1 VPEPY
6 PREPRARAEADG
18 HPGFLIGLLT
28 TTKMARMSQIE
39 TRTGYGPFA
48 KLLHWTIF
56 ALLVAQYAF
65 GWTMPDVHR
74 DTKPEGLI
82 AWHLAVG
89 ATIIIV
95 VAIRLVWRTMRPVPL
110 DIASM
115 PKWQGW
121 LAHAT
126 HWLLYIGLVV
136 MLLLGWAN
144 ASARGFP
151 VLFLGLIPLPPI
163 MPVGSRLGLGFGDI
177 HIFLSWCLLA
187 LIGLHVLAALY
198 HRLILRDRVLQR
210 MLPGGR
216 T

>member
-1 VPEPY
+1 
-6 PREPRARAEADG
+6 
-18 HPGFLIGLLT
+18 
-28 TTKMARMSQIE
+28 MSQIE
-39 TRTGYGPFA
+39 TRTGYGLLA
-48 KLLHWTIF
+48 KTLHWLIF
-56 ALLVAQYAF
+56 ALLVAQYCL

-89 ATIIIV
+89 ATILGV
-95 VAIRLVWRTMRPVPL
+95 VLIRLVWRAMRPVPL
-110 DIASM
+110 DRASL
-115 PKWQGW
+115 PRWQAR
-121 LAHAT
+121 LAQAT

-187 LIGLHVLAALY
+187 LIALHVLAALY
-198 HRLILRDRVLQR
+198 HRLILRDLVLQR
-210 MLPGGR
+210 MLRSGPA
-216 T
+216 